1 MSHDDYTAI
10 LSQMTPFAETMLRE
24 QGAFIPFA
32 AVMMADKTVEYVG
45 IDPATLPGGNP
56 DAQAIADKL
65 DQGLVALA
73 HEHGLRATALFT
85 DSRISLPESSS
96 EKTDAITARLE
107 HIEAD
112 SLIAIRPYLKTPGG
126 DYEFSRLF
134 ATPGEARYLLR
145 RH

>member
-10 LSQMTPFAETMLRE
+10 LSQMIPFAETMLQE

-56 DAQAIADKL
+56 DAQVIADKL
-65 DQGLVALA
+65 DEGLAALA
-73 HEHGLRATALFT
+73 QAHDVRATALFT
-85 DSRISLPESSS
+85 DSRIALPENPT

-107 HIEAD
+107 HIDAD
-112 SLIAIRPYLKTPGG
+112 PLIAIRPYLKTPGG
-126 DYEFSRLF
+126 DYAFSRLF
-134 ATPGEARYLLR
+134 ATPGAARYLGK